1 MIVNKKF
8 LFLGLIILIFLVL
21 SGCGN
26 FFEDSN
32 KVVLNVYNWGE
43 YISDGMDG
51 TIDVNREF
59 TRRTG
64 IKVNYTNFQD
74 NESLFA
80 KLSSGASNYDVIIP
94 SDYMVGKLIDKGMV
108 KKLDFNNIPNF
119 KNIKKDFLN
128 PVYDITNEYSVP
140 YTWGLIGLFY
150 NKKYVQEEEISWDLL
165 WDDKY
170 SGKILMFDN
179 SRDAFAVSQLRNG
192 FSVNS
197 QNKEVWRKT
206 SEDLKRQKPLVQS
219 YVMDQIFDK
228 MSNEESFLAPY
239 YDGDA
244 KVLVQK
250 NPNIGFVVPEKGS
263 VKFVDAMCIPATS
276 KHVKEAEM
284 YINFMCDEDISRANM
299 SKVGYSSPIF
309 DEVPKSIMN
318 CETFASLSDEMS
330 ALLDDLWV
338 GVKVGEKN
346 SPFLLALVLGAFS
359 VMFIFVSVFHKK
371 GRYKR

>member
-43 YISDGMDG
+43 YISDGIDG

-371 GRYKR
+371 RQI

>member
-8 LFLGLIILIFLVL
+8 LFLGLTILIFLVL

-43 YISDGMDG
+43 YISDGMDC

-371 GRYKR
+371 SRYKR

>member
-1 MIVNKKF
+1 M
-8 LFLGLIILIFLVL
+8 
-21 SGCGN
+21 
-26 FFEDSN
+26 
-32 KVVLNVYNWGE
+32 
-43 YISDGMDG
+43 
-51 TIDVNREF
+51 
-59 TRRTG
+59 
-64 IKVNYTNFQD
+64 
-74 NESLFA
+74 
-80 KLSSGASNYDVIIP
+80 
-94 SDYMVGKLIDKGMV
+94 
-108 KKLDFNNIPNF
+108 
-119 KNIKKDFLN
+119 
-128 PVYDITNEYSVP
+128 
-140 YTWGLIGLFY
+140 GLIGLFY

-309 DEVPKSIMN
+309 DEVPK
-318 CETFASLSDEMS
+318 
-330 ALLDDLWV
+330 V
-338 GVKVGEKN
+338 
-346 SPFLLALVLGAFS
+346 
-359 VMFIFVSVFHKK
+359 
-371 GRYKR
+371 